1 MSAGLNHEDPGVTLL
16 GDIRQV
22 FDARGGE
29 RFFSQVLVD
38 ALVAM
43 EGAWSEWRGKGNRQ
57 PRPLT
62 QVRLADM
69 LHDFDIAPTSIW
81 PVPRS
86 KVARAICVGSSRRR
100 GPPTA
105 TRTMSD
111 LRMTSGYSA
120 APDHRVPLCQPA
132 RRHKSEESIGYAM
145 IRPAHATAPSHG

>member
-1 MSAGLNHEDPGVTLL
+1 MTAQRTNWRPLISIADACSHERGRQARVAAVALSAGLNHEDQGVTLL

-43 EGAWSEWRGKGNRQ
+43 EGARSEWRGKGNRQ

-69 LHDFDIAPTSIW
+69 LHDFDIAPMSISSFSHFDGA
-81 PVPRS
+81 PGLANDGEGALSSPSCR
-86 KVARAICVGSSRRR
+86 ARMPSC
-100 GPPTA
+100 
-105 TRTMSD
+105 
-111 LRMTSGYSA
+111 SG
-120 APDHRVPLCQPA
+120 LQ
-132 RRHKSEESIGYAM
+132 
-145 IRPAHATAPSHG
+145 